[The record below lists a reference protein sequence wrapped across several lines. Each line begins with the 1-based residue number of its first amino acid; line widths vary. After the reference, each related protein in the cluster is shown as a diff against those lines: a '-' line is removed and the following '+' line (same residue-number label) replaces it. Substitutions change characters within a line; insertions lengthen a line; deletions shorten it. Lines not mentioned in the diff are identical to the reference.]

1 MCLNNILKH
10 INIYSLARYSPDDE
24 PLVELRNDMIYLLEN
39 PPAKKEAPA
48 PPKPEPRVHED
59 PKPVEPKPEI
69 EPAVHAK
76 PVHVESSPNKEN
88 AAHSNVKANKKQR
101 KMVKLPV
108 RRRKPNQV
116 HLGALLGKI
125 DN

>member
-1 MCLNNILKH
+1 
-10 INIYSLARYSPDDE
+10 
-24 PLVELRNDMIYLLEN
+24 MIYLLEN
-39 PPAKKEAPA
+39 PPAQKDAPA

-59 PKPVEPKPEI
+59 PQPVENPKPEI
-69 EPAVHAK
+69 EPALHPK
-76 PVHVESSPNKEN
+76 PVPVEAIHTKEN
-88 AAHSNVKANKKQR
+88 SVKSNVKANKKQR
-101 KMVKLPV
+101 KMTKLPV